1 MFNPILAPMPVT
13 KRILYLDDEQN
24 NLIAFKALFR
34 RDYEVFTTTSPQEAV
49 QYLNENEVQLI
60 MSDQKMPDISGVEFF
75 ELTRTDFPEA
85 IRVLVTGYADIEAVI
100 DAINKGGVY
109 RYVTKPWNENDLRI
123 CVENAFEK
131 YFTKME
137 IAQKSEALAQ
147 ANSDL
152 EKFIY
157 SASHDLRSPL
167 VSIKG
172 VIQLARAE
180 GVEEKAAEYLNMIE
194 KSTTKLDA
202 FVQNIIHYYQNIKTE
217 DANSKVDLN
226 ALLDNVLEQYST
238 YEDADKISIKKEVS
252 STSDFFGDAYR
263 LQIVIGN
270 LLANAIKFIDITKNE
285 SIISVEGVQNV
296 EKLLLKISDNGLG
309 MSPSELGQVQSILQN
324 KETRGPGNGVGLYLV
339 RDAVLRMGG
348 KITVTSEKAVQTK
361 FTIEIPNK
369 G

>member
-1 MFNPILAPMPVT
+1 MSAP
-13 KRILYLDDEQN
+13 KRILYLDDEEN

-60 MSDQKMPDISGVEFF
+60 MSDQKMPEISGVEFF
-75 ELTRTDFPEA
+75 ELTRTDFPDA

-131 YFTKME
+131 YFTKVE
-137 IAQKSEALAQ
+137 ISQKSEALAQ

-157 SASHDLRSPL
+157 SASHDLRSPI

-180 GVEEKAAEYLNMIE
+180 GVSEKAGEYLSMIE
-194 KSTTKLDA
+194 KSTSKLDA
-202 FVQNIIHYYQNIKTE
+202 FVQNIIHYYQNIKAE
-217 DANSKVDLN
+217 DSNAKVNLAELVNSLI
-226 ALLDNVLEQYST
+226 EQYKT
-238 YEDADKISIKKEVS
+238 YEDADKISIVS
-252 STSDFFGDAYR
+252 NLNSTSDFFGDGYR
-263 LQIVIGN
+263 IQIVLGN
-270 LLANAIKFIDITKNE
+270 LLANAIKFMDFDKENP
-285 SIISVEGVQNV
+285 SIEIEGVQNV
-296 EKLLLKISDNGLG
+296 EKFLLKVNDNGKGMSHEQLTQVQGVLSDNK
-309 MSPSELGQVQSILQN
+309 S
-324 KETRGPGNGVGLYLV
+324 RGPGNGVGLYLV
-339 RDAVLRMGG
+339 RDAVSRMGG
-348 KITVTSEKAVQTK
+348 KISVQSELGSFTK

-369 G
+369 E